1 MGKLIKIIKINL
13 LSVIALP
20 LLLVATASKLI
31 AKALEKIAVIAGMFI
46 LTLGLVLLFEALKAP
61 GSILWAIVI
70 VIVFFLV
77 IAIIF
82 IIIEL
87 CFAVL
92 VSIWGIAILIFNT
105 IYEYTYMGYFK
116 LYEICTTDFALLSNL
131 QETQKGYYAACLFY
145 SLLKG
150 VSWLII
156 RFVSLSLYLS
166 IGGSIF
172 IVACS
177 LINLNNNTQRVL
189 GINLFTFMSK
199 FDTFSLIYG
208 IVMYLAI
215 IATFVVTLI
224 SLGIEWNEWA
234 KELKMTSD
242 EYSDYIG
249 QLKEQAAQLEASESD
264 NESLQTFN
272 EHMANVD
279 TLEKEVNAA
288 LSSGDSPLL
297 RSAWSDYLRTLTE
310 ILNTVNEHDFNVPEQ
325 IFRKKLVPRIDTL
338 NKLRDNVQK
347 ALIRCNEEMADP
359 VKSSVY
365 FAGCNTLEKL
375 EKRYKSLC
383 KAYHPDSEGGDEESF
398 KNLQN
403 EYEKLKA
410 HLS

>member
-13 LSVIALP
+13 LSIIALP
-20 LLLVATASKLI
+20 LLLVATASKMI
-31 AKALEKIAVIAGMFI
+31 AKALEKIAVIAGMI
-46 LTLGLVLLFEALKAP
+46 ALTLGLVLLFEALKSP
-61 GSILWAIVI
+61 DSILWAIAI

-82 IIIEL
+82 IIIEV

-92 VSIWGIAILIFNT
+92 VSIWGIAVLIFNT
-105 IYEYTYMGYFK
+105 IYEYTYMGYLK

-131 QETQKGYYAACLFY
+131 QETRKGYYAACLFY
-145 SLLKG
+145 SILKG

-156 RFVSLSLYLS
+156 KLVSLALYLS

-172 IVACS
+172 IVVYS

-215 IATFVVTLI
+215 IATFVVTLL

-234 KELKMTSD
+234 NELKMTSD

-249 QLKEQAAQLEASESD
+249 QLKEQAAQLKSSESD

-279 TLEKEVNAA
+279 SLEKEVNTA

-347 ALIRCNEEMADP
+347 ALSRYNEEMADP